1 MIKEKRKEIS
11 MGLAHTYHSK
21 AQSFWELF
29 RNSEGLTFLEKAGII
44 DDLEATEIAVNAIYM
59 ALENI
64 IEE

>member
-1 MIKEKRKEIS
+1 MTKAKRKEIS
-11 MGLAHTYHSK
+11 MALAHTYHSK

-44 DDLEATEIAVNAIYM
+44 DDLEATDIALGAMYK

-64 IEE
+64 IE